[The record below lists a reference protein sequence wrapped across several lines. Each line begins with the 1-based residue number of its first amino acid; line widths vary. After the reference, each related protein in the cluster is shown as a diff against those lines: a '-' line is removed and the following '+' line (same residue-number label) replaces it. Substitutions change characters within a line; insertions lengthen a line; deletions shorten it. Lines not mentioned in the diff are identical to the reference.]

1 MVVVNVTYACKDA
14 KKRNDFLKALMEEG
28 LNKKCQADPGNIK
41 YDYYLPAVE
50 DNTLLLV
57 EKWETKELMMQHIKA
72 PHMARIGELKA
83 LYVEDTDIQLL
94 MPEEK

>member
-1 MVVVNVTYACKDA
+1 MVVLNVTYFCKEG
-14 KKRNDFLKALMEEG
+14 KRDDFLKALLEEG
-28 LNKKCQADPGNIK
+28 LDKKCQADPGNIT

-57 EKWETKELMMQHIKA
+57 EKWENKELMMQHGKT

-83 LYVEDTDIQLL
+83 EYVERTQLEIL
-94 MPEEK
+94 LPEEK